1 MPPPAR
7 STKAEARRARAEAA
21 RLAAARAQRRR
32 RWIRIGLVAGAVLVI
47 AAITGVIVA
56 GGSHRPAHAAA
67 APTSSPPTS
76 TSAPSGPATADW
88 ALPADASAAATRAGL
103 PMLGQEMLAVHYHA
117 HLDVLVRGQTITVPA
132 HIGIDEVRQRISALH
147 THDTSGVVHIESA
160 QDIPYTLGQLFTEWG
175 QPLTTSQVGPVH
187 VQTGEQ
193 VRVYRNG
200 TLVSGDP
207 AALKFAA
214 HDEIV
219 VWLGPASQQPQVP
232 TGYSFPNG
240 L

>member
-1 MPPPAR
+1 MPSPAR
-7 STKAEARRARAEAA
+7 STKADARRARAEAA

-32 RWIRIGLVAGAVLVI
+32 RWIRIGLVSAAVAVI
-47 AAITGVIVA
+47 AAITAVIVT
-56 GGSHRPAHAAA
+56 GNSHQPTRTGAASA
-67 APTSSPPTS
+67 TTSPSSTPVPT
-76 TSAPSGPATADW
+76 DW
-88 ALPADASAAATRAGL
+88 ALPADPSAAATKAGL

-117 HLDVLVRGQTITVPA
+117 HLDVIVRGQTITVPA
-132 HIGIDEVRQRISALH
+132 QIGIDEARQRISALH
-147 THDTSGVVHIESA
+147 THDTSGVVHIESG

-187 VQTGEQ
+187 ARTGEQ

-200 TLVSGDP
+200 TPVSGDP

-219 VWLGPASQQPQVP
+219 VWLGSASQQPQVP
-232 TGYSFPNG
+232 TSYTFPDG